1 MKFHLEDPMIVFARV
16 KGPNGHTRELK
27 SVLDFNSPFCLI
39 FAKDAL
45 GLGFPEAV
53 IRPRDWQKTHPDRVV
68 YVLDFR
74 GIERTVLMKMPKISL
89 GKMGVANVETGVY
102 EVALPHTLPFDL
114 ILGRSFLENFRITI
128 DSDKNYISM
137 V

>member
-1 MKFHLEDPMIVFARV
+1 MK
-16 KGPNGHTRELK
+16 
-27 SVLDFNSPFCLI
+27 

-45 GLGFPEAV
+45 GLGFPEAA
-53 IRPRDWQKTHPDRVV
+53 IRPRDWQKSHPNRVV

-89 GKMGVANVETGVY
+89 GNLEVANVETGVY

-114 ILGRSFLENFRITI
+114 LLGRSFLENFKITI
-128 DSDKNYISM
+128 NSAKNYISL